1 MAAVSQAFY
10 TLTIVSPS
18 ERVVRNSHFY
28 GLESSI
34 KRCTKKA
41 VIYSDVK
48 LNWVLQQGITEEV
61 PLTVNRITNVI
72 HMKESLADGSF
83 RYVSQ
88 EVKQMS

>member
-48 LNWVLQQGITEEV
+48 LNWVLQQGITGG
-61 PLTVNRITNVI
+61 PT
-72 HMKESLADGSF
+72 DGQQDHKCDSHEGIVGGWKF
-83 RYVSQ
+83 
-88 EVKQMS
+88 